1 MSILVTGA
9 TGFIGRYVLQQLR
22 QKYHEDELV
31 VLSSGK
37 IEGVKSIASNNYEF
51 DDEYLLNNG
60 CQNVEIIIHIGAWTP
75 KNKKDVDKMKQA
87 TSNIVNTQRLLMSKF
102 PVLKKVIYCST
113 LDIYNDT
120 QDIISEDTITIPKS
134 MYAWSKLYCE
144 KLLTTFAKE
153 KNIIYEILRLGHVYG
168 EGEEKYQKAIP
179 IMINKAIK
187 GEKLIIYGDGEAIR
201 TFIYIDDVVKAI
213 IKSIDLETS
222 KVINVVGKEAIT
234 INQLAKM
241 IISNCGNSVQIE
253 YLPTEEKN
261 RNYLFD
267 CKCMEKYLLN
277 KFTPFE
283 VGLQRE
289 IRYMKEW
296 IL

>member
-1 MSILVTGA
+1 MSILVTGV
-9 TGFIGRYVLQQLR
+9 TGFVGRYVLQQLR
-22 QKYHEDELV
+22 QKYQEDKLL

-37 IEGVKSIASNNYEF
+37 IKGVKNIASNNYEF
-51 DDEYLLNNG
+51 DNEYLLNNG

-75 KNKKDVDKMKQA
+75 KSGKDVDKIKET
-87 TSNIVNTQRLLMSKF
+87 TSNIVNTQRLLMSNF
-102 PVLKKVIYCST
+102 PALKKVIYCST
-113 LDIYNDT
+113 LDIYNNT

-144 KLLTTFAKE
+144 KLLINLAKE

-168 EGEEKYQKAIP
+168 EGEEKYQKVLP
-179 IMINKAIK
+179 TMIRKAIK
-187 GEKLIIYGDGEAIR
+187 GENLIIYGDGEAIR
-201 TFIYIDDVVKAI
+201 TFIYIDDVAKAI

-222 KVINVVGKEAIT
+222 NVINVVGKEPIT
-234 INQLAKM
+234 VNQLAKM
-241 IISNCGNSVQIE
+241 IISNCDNSVQIE
-253 YLPTEEKN
+253 YVPTAEKN
-261 RNYLFD
+261 KDYLFD
-267 CKCMEKYLLN
+267 NRRMEKYLLN

-289 IRYMKEW
+289 IQYMKEY